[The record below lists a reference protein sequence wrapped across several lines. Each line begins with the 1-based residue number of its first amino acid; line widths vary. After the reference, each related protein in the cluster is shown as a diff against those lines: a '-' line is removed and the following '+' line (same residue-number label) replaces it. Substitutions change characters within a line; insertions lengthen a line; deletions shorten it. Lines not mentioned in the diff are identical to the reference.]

1 MKISPLEIRQK
12 TFEKNFRGY
21 DKDEVD
27 AYLQALSFEWERM
40 NNDYRDVKEKLVIAD
55 RDVQKMRE
63 VESSLYKALKTAE
76 DTGTNIVDQATKAAH
91 LHLKEAQMDAEALM
105 NEAKSQAK
113 NMLEEAEDAVKSA
126 VDQVKHD
133 LQQVEQDYKLI
144 ENQRDNLLAELK
156 AIANDSLEK
165 ATRYQDRF
173 ASAKFK
179 LPKIEVNT
187 ENSFT
192 STFSEKPK
200 HRTVLIEDETIE
212 ETPQATI
219 VEEFVVIEKEIEQPT
234 PILVEEPEEEIT
246 SFEFEV
252 NTSYPNDDEDEI
264 ENELETPEVPNQ
276 EEIEPQDE
284 QKPKDDRSSFFDQL

>member
-76 DTGTNIVDQATKAAH
+76 DTGTNIVDQATKTAH

-133 LQQVEQDYKLI
+133 LLQLEHDYKLI

-165 ATRYQDRF
+165 ANRYQERF

-192 STFSEKPK
+192 SSFSEKPK
-200 HRTVLIEDETIE
+200 QKNIIVEDKTFEE
-212 ETPQATI
+212 PETPTT
-219 VEEFVVIEKEIEQPT
+219 EEDFVLIEKEIEQPT
-234 PILVEEPEEEIT
+234 SNVTQEPEEEIT

-252 NTSYPNDDEDEI
+252 NTSFPNDDDE
-264 ENELETPEVPNQ
+264 NDLETEEPETPQQ
-276 EEIEPQDE
+276 EEEKP
-284 QKPKDDRSSFFDQL
+284 KPKDDRSSFFDQL